1 MSGNLFDG
9 LLGGFGKDN
18 NLLLLL
24 LIFFLFSGGDLFGGD
39 CSGPHNRP
47 HH

>member
-39 CSGPHNRP
+39 YSGHHGPH
-47 HH
+47 H